1 MTPVTDDTV
10 TDGTVTDDTV
20 TRAMRRLLVVAAVL
34 VFLAGFQLTVFPTRT
49 ADWFS
54 WTIDVPMTAV
64 FLGAAYWSSA
74 VLEVAGARSSR
85 WRRARVTVW
94 AVLVFTVLT
103 LVVTLVHLEKFH
115 LGAEHPLSARAV
127 TWGWLAIYAG
137 VPLAMLAAL
146 LLQARGTRASAG
158 SRVRRRLPAGLGWLL
173 VGLAAVLV
181 ASGLALLVAPQ
192 WAAEGWAWSLTPL
205 TARAVGAWL
214 VGLGWAAGHARLVDD
229 ADDVRPLGLTGATF
243 VVLETV
249 ALLRYGDVLD
259 WGTWQATAYVVGL
272 AWTAVVAGWILA
284 LGAGADPNEVTS
296 SRGSRSRAG
305 AVPGPGRRR

>member
-1 MTPVTDDTV
+1 MTAVPDRTV
-10 TDGTVTDDTV
+10 TA
-20 TRAMRRLLVVAAVL
+20 AMRRLLAVAAVL
-34 VFLAGFQLTVFPTRT
+34 VFLAGLQLTVFPTRT

-74 VLEVAGARSSR
+74 VLEVAGARSAR
-85 WRRARVTVW
+85 WNRARLAVW

-103 LVVTLVHLEKFH
+103 LVVTLGHLDKFH
-115 LGAEHPLSARAV
+115 LGADHPPSARAV

-137 VPLAMLAAL
+137 VPLAMVAAL
-146 LLQARGTRASAG
+146 LLQARGTRASPVA
-158 SRVRRRLPAGLGWLL
+158 RAHARRRLPSGLRWLL
-173 VGLAAVLV
+173 VGLAVVLA

-229 ADDVRPLGLTGATF
+229 IDDVRPLGLTGTTF

-249 ALLRYGDVLD
+249 ALLRHGDALV
-259 WGTWQATAYVVGL
+259 WGTWHATAYVLGL
-272 AWTAVVAGWILA
+272 AWTAVVSGWILA
-284 LGAGADPNEVTS
+284 LEVDRGRAVTS
-296 SRGSRSRAG
+296 SRASRSRAG
-305 AVPGPGRRR
+305 AAPGPGRRR

>member
-1 MTPVTDDTV
+1 MTGDAVTP
-10 TDGTVTDDTV
+10 
-20 TRAMRRLLVVAAVL
+20 AMRRLLAVAAVL
-34 VFLAGFQLTVFPTRT
+34 VFLAGLQLTVFPTRT
-49 ADWFS
+49 ADWFA

-74 VLEVAGARSSR
+74 VLEVAGARASR
-85 WRRARVTVW
+85 WSSARLTVW

-103 LVVTLVHLEKFH
+103 LVVTLVHLDRFH
-115 LGAEHPLSARAV
+115 LGAQHPAGARAI

-137 VPLAMLAAL
+137 VPLAMVAAL
-146 LLQARGTRASAG
+146 LLQARARGAAAAAHG
-158 SRVRRRLPAGLGWLL
+158 RRRLPAGLRWLL
-173 VGLAAVLV
+173 SGLALALV
-181 ASGLALLVAPQ
+181 AAGVALLVAPE
-192 WAAEGWAWSLTPL
+192 WATGGWPWPLTPL

-243 VVLETV
+243 VVLQAV
-249 ALLRYGDVLD
+249 ALLRHGDALA
-259 WGTWQATAYVVGL
+259 WGSWPAAAYVVGL

-284 LGAGADPNEVTS
+284 LEAGSRRVTS

-305 AVPGPGRRR
+305 AARG

>member
-1 MTPVTDDTV
+1 MTGV
-10 TDGTVTDDTV
+10 TDGTVTA
-20 TRAMRRLLVVAAVL
+20 AMRRLLAVAAVL
-34 VFLAGFQLTVFPTRT
+34 VFLAGLQLTVFPTRT

-54 WTIDVPMTAV
+54 WTIDVRMTAV

-85 WRRARVTVW
+85 WSSARLAVW

-103 LVVTLVHLEKFH
+103 LAVTLVHLDTFH
-115 LGAEHPLSARAV
+115 LGAEHPFSARAV
-127 TWGWLAIYAG
+127 TWGWLAVYAG
-137 VPLAMLAAL
+137 VPLAMLAAV
-146 LLQARGTRASAG
+146 LLQARGRRPPAG
-158 SRVRRRLPAGLGWLL
+158 VRDRRRLPAGLGWLL

-192 WAAEGWAWSLTPL
+192 WAADGWAWPLTPL

-229 ADDVRPLGLTGATF
+229 TDDVRPLGLTGTTF
-243 VVLETV
+243 VVLQTV
-249 ALLRYGDVLD
+249 ALLRYGDALA

-284 LGAGADPNEVTS
+284 LEAGAGRTVTS

-305 AVPGPGRRR
+305 AGPGPARHR